1 MDFAVDLLAMMT
13 DFGTDATLGIVPVRG
28 ILDESPANEFGIV
41 GGNAPR
47 FTMKTA
53 DLPADPRA
61 VTLTDGA
68 RTFAVRDWV
77 NDGTG
82 VSTLQLEL

>member
-1 MDFAVDLLAMMT
+1 MDFAVDLLSAMK
-13 DFGTDATLGIVPVRG
+13 DFGTDATLGVVAVRG
-28 ILDESPANEFGIV
+28 ILDESPANEFGVV

-47 FTMKTA
+47 FTMRTA

-61 VTLTDGA
+61 VTLTVGA
-68 RTFAVRDWV
+68 RVFAVRDWI